1 MFSKRKYQ
9 LFTHYYHTDNPDRWQ
24 SDLSELKDNGFG
36 YLIISEGFDLKNILA
51 TDAQKDLL
59 IRFLDAANAHELA
72 CVINPGNPR
81 ELYILPDARRWRL
94 DYIRHVAETLGDH
107 PAVYALMLEDG
118 PTGGA
123 NASFERWKT
132 VTAELEGRIESDDLT
147 GDGYQYAVKKWQM
160 EQYADY
166 TEELVTVIKKARSR
180 LKTTI
185 SFQLDGLFPTES
197 LVHYQNTAQHLD
209 FVIIDSGPKD
219 IGNLKQRQLL
229 PSFAA
234 SVASGLVDKPVW
246 VLIGSHVENTRYR
259 PELRDLRDWTRQVTL
274 QGITGIGWRG
284 WDGGSWNESYHVR
297 GAPLAETMPEVWEAI
312 LSLSRDTSNTDPI
325 EKGFATHV
333 CLLPYYGF
341 INRLSMDDIFVV
353 YEALREADIAPL
365 SYVSDA
371 QLLEKK
377 GLQKRDVLYMS
388 PCPTVSRPVID
399 QMRLFM
405 ESGGWIIASGD
416 DGALDEQMLPS
427 ETRSQIFGIE
437 DEELMLHDDRILLG
451 VSIDPLSEGAS
462 LPSAWFR
469 SRLTKLRDEVR
480 ILGRWGDGSP
490 AITLTRHGKGG
501 VLYVGTDLYRSAAQA
516 GTDWELFL
524 KASSDTD
531 TLKVL
536 AGSAQ

>member
-9 LFTHYYHTDNPDRWQ
+9 VFTHYHHTDNPDRWE
-24 SDLSELKDNGFG
+24 SDLSELKNNGFG
-36 YLIISEGFDLKNILA
+36 YLIVSEGFDLKNILA

-59 IRFLDAANAHELA
+59 IRFLDAAHAHEVA

-94 DYIRHVAETLGDH
+94 DYIRHVAEALGDH

-118 PTGGA
+118 PSGGA

-132 VTAELEGRIESDDLT
+132 VTAELEGRIESDNLT

-166 TEELVTVIKKARSR
+166 TQELVTVIKKARSR

-185 SFQLDGLFPTES
+185 CFQLDGLFPTES

-209 FVIIDSGPKD
+209 FVMIDSGPKW
-219 IGNLKQRQLL
+219 IGDAKQRQSL

-234 SVASGLVDKPVW
+234 SVASGLVDKPIWFLV
-246 VLIGSHVENTRYR
+246 GSHVENTRYR
-259 PELRDLRDWTRQVTL
+259 PELRDLRDWTRQVAL

-284 WDGGSWNESYHVR
+284 WDGGSWKEPYQVR
-297 GAPLAETMPEVWEAI
+297 GAPLAETRPEYWKTMLA
-312 LSLSRDTSNTDPI
+312 LSRDISDTDPV
-325 EKGFATHV
+325 EKSFATHV
-333 CLLPYYGF
+333 CLLTYDGF
-341 INRLSMDDIFVV
+341 INRLAMDDIFVV
-353 YEALREADIAPL
+353 NETLRAAGIAPL
-365 SYVSDA
+365 SYVSDT
-371 QLLEKK
+371 QLLAKK
-377 GLQKRDVLYMS
+377 GLQKRKVLYIS
-388 PCPTVSRPVID
+388 PCPAVSGPVID

-427 ETRSQIFGIE
+427 ETRSQMFGIE
-437 DEELMLHDDRILLG
+437 DEEPMLHDDRILLG
-451 VSIDPLSEGAS
+451 VSIGQLSEGAS

-469 SRLTKLRDEVR
+469 SRLTTLRDDVR

-490 AITLTRHGKGG
+490 AITLTGHGKGG

-516 GTDWELFL
+516 DTDWTLFL
-524 KASSDTD
+524 EAGSDTD
-531 TLKVL
+531 TLKEL
-536 AGSAQ
+536 AGGAS